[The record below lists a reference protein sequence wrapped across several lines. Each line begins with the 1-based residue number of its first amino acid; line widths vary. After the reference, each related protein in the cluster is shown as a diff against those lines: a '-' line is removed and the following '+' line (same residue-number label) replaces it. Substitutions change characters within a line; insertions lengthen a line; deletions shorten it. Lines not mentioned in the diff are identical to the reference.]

1 MIYVFDTSSL
11 IDLFNNFYESRFPS
25 LWRNFDQLVAS
36 QQIVSVREAANEIK
50 SHYKEDRLTEW
61 IKQNPN
67 VFTEPI
73 EDEVVFVKEIFEQE
87 HFQTL
92 ISRKSRLKGQPVADP
107 FVIARARFLSATVI
121 TQERFKENAAKIPNV
136 CEHFAIKWTNLE
148 GFMEQEEWKF

>member
-1 MIYVFDTSSL
+1 MTYVFDTSSL

-25 LWRNFDQLVAS
+25 LWRNFDQLVAL

-61 IKQNPN
+61 IKQNPS
-67 VFTEPI
+67 VFTEPT
-73 EDEVVFVKEIFEQE
+73 EDEVVFVKKIFEQA

-92 ISRKSRLKGQPVADP
+92 ISRKNRLKGQPVADP
-107 FVIARARFLSATVI
+107 FVIARAQVFNATVI

-136 CEHFAIKWTNLE
+136 CEHFGIRWTDLE
-148 GFMEQEEWKF
+148 GFMEQEGWEF

>member
-25 LWRNFDQLVAS
+25 LWRNFDQLVAL

-67 VFTEPI
+67 VFT
-73 EDEVVFVKEIFEQE
+73 
-87 HFQTL
+87 
-92 ISRKSRLKGQPVADP
+92 
-107 FVIARARFLSATVI
+107 
-121 TQERFKENAAKIPNV
+121 
-136 CEHFAIKWTNLE
+136 
-148 GFMEQEEWKF
+148 

>member
-1 MIYVFDTSSL
+1 MTYVFDTSSL
-11 IDLFNNFYESRFPS
+11 IDLFSNFYESRFPS
-25 LWRNFDQLVAS
+25 LWRNFDQLVVS

-50 SHYKEDRLTEW
+50 NHYKEDRLTEW

-67 VFTEPI
+67 VFTEPT
-73 EDEVVFVKEIFEQE
+73 EEEVVFVKEIFEHA

-136 CEHFAIKWTNLE
+136 CEHFTIKWTNLE
-148 GFMEQEEWKF
+148 GFMEQEGWTF

>member
-25 LWRNFDQLVAS
+25 LWRNFDQLVAL

-67 VFTEPI
+67 VFTEPT
-73 EDEVVFVKEIFEQE
+73 EDEVVFVKEIFEHD

-92 ISRKSRLKGQPVADP
+92 ISQKSRLKGQPVADP
-107 FVIARARFLSATVI
+107 FVIARARFLNATVI

-136 CEHFAIKWTNLE
+136 CEHFKTRWTNLE
-148 GFMEQEEWKF
+148 GFMAQEGWTF

>member
-11 IDLFNNFYESRFPS
+11 IDLFYNFYESRFPS
-25 LWRNFDQLVAS
+25 LWRNFDQLVAL

-61 IKQNPN
+61 ISQNPN
-67 VFTEPI
+67 VFTEPTA
-73 EDEVVFVKEIFEQE
+73 DEVIFVKEIFEQA

-107 FVIARARFLSATVI
+107 FVIARAQVFNATVI

-136 CEHFAIKWTNLE
+136 CEHFGIRWTDLE
-148 GFMEQEEWKF
+148 GFMEQEGWEF